1 MDILGYIAYIILIFL
16 AFTWALGVRLKLGT
30 GLHTIIGS
38 LFFTLSVVIIPAIK
52 VSFLHAIWLIPVGYL
67 SSLIIA
73 YILPRF
79 KVLSRPLVLIGSIYA
94 GVLRLG
100 IDKDKI
106 RQAQR
111 KVTFEAVESWSEK
124 QKRKT

>member
-1 MDILGYIAYIILIFL
+1 MEILGYIAYIILICL
-16 AFTWALGVRLKLGT
+16 AFIWALGVRLKLGT

-38 LFFTLSVVIIPAIK
+38 LFFTLSAVIIPIIK
-52 VSFLHAIWLIPVGYL
+52 ASFLHAIWLIPVGYL
-67 SSLIIA
+67 LPLIIA

-94 GVLRLG
+94 GVLRFG
-100 IDKDKI
+100 IDKNKI
-106 RQAQR
+106 QQAQR
-111 KVTFEAVESWSEK
+111 EATFEAVESWAEK